1 MRTTTISVLGI
12 LVEMLQYRTE
22 STALPSKSDPVF
34 EPIKKTVL
42 YIRTHYAEKLTLD
55 LLSKIALID
64 KYRLS
69 HTFKSY
75 TGLTVMQYANQYR
88 CEAAKDFLRGGQTV
102 RETAELCGFNNLSFF
117 TRMFKKCTGKMP
129 SDYKKSKFS
138 ACYGRPFAGI
148 RIRVPFLP
156 TFFFMSRAHIRC
168 RQNRIKKQSV
178 RQMRTL

>member
-42 YIRTHYAEKLTLD
+42 YIRTHYAEKPTLD

-69 HTFKSY
+69 HTFQSY
-75 TGLTVMQYANQYR
+75 TGLTVMQYANQYC

-129 SDYKKSKFS
+129 SDYKNPNETEIL
-138 ACYGRPFAGI
+138 R
-148 RIRVPFLP
+148 LL
-156 TFFFMSRAHIRC
+156 RA
-168 RQNRIKKQSV
+168 SF
-178 RQMRTL
+178 